1 MATPSILALIGS
13 PYQALGLLE
22 YVREHRINRGT
33 VFLPIQNDL
42 TMLRPSMNVLMH
54 VRGLTFHLRRST
66 GFRQPSAD
74 TGTVAEEIVATG
86 REKRTV
92 DTVVIGD
99 YRDTSAWRVASL
111 LEKTGPDVVVLD
123 DGASTLAID
132 RSQGGFAP
140 LEWSEEAERGGFMPQ
155 SAVTFFT
162 SMPDSLRTAP
172 GDTVVPN
179 SWTWL
184 KSRYRGLRQS
194 GSLVLV
200 IGQGFSR
207 VRLMDEPTELE
218 VSHRLVRAARELH
231 PGCNPL
237 YVAHRGESIDK
248 LRSIAKVCDVARF
261 DIPLEL
267 VPVEAGLLPRGVV
280 GHYSTAM
287 TSLAML
293 APADLAVHAQRIP
306 TDLLL
311 SRRDYVAD
319 TYRRLESDFAGLITF
334 ID

>member
-1 MATPSILALIGS
+1 MPPSILALIGS

-22 YVREHRINRGT
+22 YVREHRINKGI
-33 VFLPIQNDL
+33 VFLPIQNDP

-54 VRGLTFHLRRST
+54 VRGLTFHLRRPT
-66 GFRQPSAD
+66 GFRHPSAS
-74 TGTVAEEIVATG
+74 TGTVAVEIAATA
-86 REKRTV
+86 RERLAV

-111 LEKTGPDVVVLD
+111 LQKTGPDVVVLD
-123 DGASTLAID
+123 DGASSFAID

-155 SAVTFFT
+155 QAVTFFT
-162 SMPDSLRTAP
+162 SMPDSLRVAP

-179 SWTWL
+179 NWTWL
-184 KSRYRGLRQS
+184 KSRYRGLRRS
-194 GSLVLV
+194 SSLVLV

-207 VRLMDEPTELE
+207 VELMDKGTELDI
-218 VSHRLVRAARELH
+218 SRRLVSKARELH
-231 PGCNPL
+231 PGCKPL

-248 LRSIAKVCDVARF
+248 LRSIAEGCDVARF
-261 DIPLEL
+261 DVPLEL
-267 VPVEAGLLPRGVV
+267 VPVEAGLLPRGIV

-287 TSLAML
+287 TSLATL
-293 APADLAVHAQRIP
+293 APADLAIHSQRIP
-306 TDLLL
+306 TDRLL
-311 SRRDYVAD
+311 SRGAYVAD
-319 TYRRLESDFAGLITF
+319 TYRRLESEFAELITF